1 MTTATPINT
10 WDEDPDAAS
19 ILLSLGRL
27 RHDLLVIADPELL
40 AELDAAW
47 GSPASRVRM
56 SYLPGVSA
64 PAAEGEEDQLR
75 SYDRDGIGVLV
86 ARGRTRA
93 FEGKPASRV
102 TGLARLV
109 AAAGV
114 RAALIVTR
122 GTALRDLEPG
132 NFVTIQDHLN
142 FSGGPLFPAH
152 DAVQATWDG
161 DLAQRVAQVEGVRG
175 GAIAALVPGPLW
187 PGPAESTMLAIAGAE
202 LALMDTVAEG
212 MALASLG
219 VPTCGLV
226 LVDRKAEVVGDGRAA
241 GRRGGR
247 RVKPLGAGTA
257 EGGAAEGAGEA
268 GGSAAGRRSRRVTPA
283 DVARAHE
290 PRPDTRTGRRLAE
303 RAAERAASGEAAG
316 EFPTPS
322 GGRGAPAA
330 VPGSSGDAA
339 AGAPAAGVA
348 ASSGSAAAVSPASL
362 ANPADAIA
370 AGIAQH
376 MARGSRRNR
385 PIDPQDP
392 TVPKARRD
400 VDVVRDAV
408 EAVITSLRA

>member
-1 MTTATPINT
+1 MTTETPINT

-27 RHDLLVIADPELL
+27 RHDLLVIADPGLL

-142 FSGGPLFPAH
+142 FSGGPLFSAH
-152 DAVQATWDG
+152 DAVQAAWDG
-161 DLAQRVAQVEGVRG
+161 DLAQRVAQVVGVRG
-175 GAIAALVPGPLW
+175 GAIAALVPGPVW

-226 LVDRKAEVVGDGRAA
+226 LIDRKAEVLGDGRAA

-247 RVKPLGAGTA
+247 RVKPLTTDATGTVDS
-257 EGGAAEGAGEA
+257 AASEGAGEVS
-268 GGSAAGRRSRRVTPA
+268 SATGGRRSRRVTPA

-303 RAAERAASGEAAG
+303 RAAERAASGDAAV
-316 EFPTPS
+316 
-322 GGRGAPAA
+322 GAP
-330 VPGSSGDAA
+330 P
-339 AGAPAAGVA
+339 AGAA